1 MDDFNARRAAE
12 RERLIREMEQEEGGD
27 DGVTTAAE
35 APSIIPPR
43 PAAAAAGGDAQ
54 ESSSSDAQHMFGGE
68 ADLGGEVKLRTPMT
82 KEALEAK
89 EAMVFAVMRGQQPVP
104 VEVGGGK

>member
-27 DGVTTAAE
+27 GGVTKAAE
-35 APSIIPPR
+35 APYIIPPR
-43 PAAAAAGGDAQ
+43 PAAGAAAGGDAQ
-54 ESSSSDAQHMFGGE
+54 ESSSSDAQHAFGGE

-89 EAMVFAVMRGQQPVP
+89 EAMVFAVMRGQQQSVP
-104 VEVGGGK
+104 VV